1 MKKNEKWEV
10 RILKSPGEWSQRKG
24 VPGTQ
29 GLVLRRRMAGKA
41 CGVW

>member
-10 RILKSPGEWSQRKG
+10 RILKSPGEWPQRKG
-24 VPGTQ
+24 IPGTQ